1 MRTVYKFILVLAFIS
16 CTNDD
21 AITDANLS
29 GKVLGESFTALGGN
43 AFTVD
48 NNLSIQIS
56 SISADCDSEIA
67 LHDYFLSFE
76 VPKGTGPFIDI
87 ELTFAGNDKSVVE
100 YSDATIIITAI
111 KSASI
116 TGKIVANFNADNNV
130 EGTFEVPLC
139 E

>member
-1 MRTVYKFILVLAFIS
+1 MKTVYRFIFVLTFIS
-16 CTNDD
+16 CSNDD
-21 AITDANLS
+21 DITDANLS
-29 GKVLGESFTALGGN
+29 GTVLGESFAASGGN
-43 AFTVD
+43 AFTV
-48 NNLSIQIS
+48 NNTLSIQIS
-56 SISADCDSEIA
+56 NISANCDSEIA

-87 ELTFAGNDKSVVE
+87 ELEFAGNDKSVVE
-100 YSDATIIITAI
+100 YSDAAIIITAI

-116 TGKIVANFNADNNV
+116 TGKIVANFNADNKV